1 MLEPASIFATSIVL
15 MFFFLL
21 SDFCWD
27 WTPRRHGF
35 CWNQLFVLLEHA
47 FFCYIG
53 FSFLDLLHVI
63 FATTGVI
70 VGWNHLFVLLQLI
83 IWEVLLPRLF
93 YWIMAVLVDDGGE
106 LEPVT

>member
-1 MLEPASIFATSIVL
+1 M
-15 MFFFLL
+15 
-21 SDFCWD
+21 
-27 WTPRRHGF
+27 
-35 CWNQLFVLLEHA
+35 
-47 FFCYIG
+47 
-53 FSFLDLLHVI
+53 I

-106 LEPVT
+106 LEPVTREIFATTTWTMHWNQPVVELQPQ